1 MATNASPTRVIVL
14 GAGWS
19 GLAAAHTYLTISRLL
34 DRPIALTILDN
45 NADAGGVWSSRRLY
59 PGLVANSPNGL
70 YEFSWM
76 TMVEEG
82 HPWYQLIPGERV
94 RDYLGKVCE
103 KVKGMGAQCKFGVQV
118 ARVRRKKGKGSG
130 WVVESKAGEIWE
142 CEKLVVS
149 TGLYSKERIPEIDA
163 KGFDGV
169 SLHSGKLG
177 ELQQS
182 VRVDEKVTNVVVV
195 GGCKSGVEA
204 VSVFLPDLNPN
215 KKFKV
220 SWVVRPSESGVPLVV
235 QDVDKNANLVAA
247 NNTRL
252 FSSISPSIFDTQSW
266 LYWFMQSGRSRIGS
280 FVRNGFWNMLSWA
293 VKKDA
298 KYKTSQNGRAIE
310 PKGNTLFYDLQYVSL
325 LPKKSPFLRWLHMD
339 DEQILK
345 AYRVNPMKLQ
355 AREMVVVDADGIES
369 TLPCDAVIWCTG
381 WLPSIDFFDE
391 ETADVMG
398 LPKALLAGKSKT
410 MPHQSLNEPPVL
422 KQHQPE
428 HYDDGLSEAARAAE
442 ERVIAFFPHF
452 RDRRRP
458 AYAPPYTNF
467 QLYRQIISAE
477 TLASKDRSIAF
488 SGLISNGQTAM
499 CSELTSLWSVAWL
512 EDLLPKNVLP
522 KTKEEAEDSIE
533 LVNAW
538 MRRRYGM
545 KGAKDPEI
553 VLEIQ
558 TFFDVLCQ
566 DLGIEVE
573 RKKRG
578 GPKRTG
584 PSGWWAAVK
593 AEWTEVATPY
603 VAADYR
609 GVIEEFLTRN
619 GWLDGKA
626 IP

>member
-1 MATNASPTRVIVL
+1 MATAPSPTRVIVL

-34 DRPIALTILDN
+34 DRPVALTILDN
-45 NADAGGVWSSRRLY
+45 NADAGGVWSSQRLY

-76 TMVEEG
+76 TMVEER

-103 KVKGMGAQCKFGVQV
+103 KVKGMGAQCRFGVQV
-118 ARVRRKKGKGSG
+118 TRVRKRKETGSG
-130 WVVESKAGEIWE
+130 WVVECKEGQVWE
-142 CEKLVVS
+142 CEKLIVS
-149 TGLYSKERIPEIDA
+149 TGLYSKERIPEINA
-163 KGFDGV
+163 EKFEGV
-169 SLHSGKLG
+169 SLHSGRLG
-177 ELQQS
+177 ELQQR
-182 VRVDEKVTNVVVV
+182 VREDEKVRDVVVV

-204 VSVFLPDLNPN
+204 VSVFLPDLNPE

-220 SWVVRPSESGVPLVV
+220 SWLVRPSESGVPMVV

-266 LYWFMQSGRSRIGS
+266 LYWFMQSGKSRIGS
-280 FVRNGFWNMLSWA
+280 LVRSGFWNALSWV

-298 KYKTSQNGRAIE
+298 KYKTSENGRVIE

-325 LPKKSPFLRWLHMD
+325 LPKKSPFLKWLHLD
-339 DEQILK
+339 DEQMLK
-345 AYRVNPMKLQ
+345 AYRASPKKLQ
-355 AREMVVVDADGIES
+355 SREMVVVDVEGNES
-369 TLPCDAVIWCTG
+369 RLSCDAVIWCTG

-398 LPKALLAGKSKT
+398 LPKSIVTGRAKT

-422 KQHQPE
+422 KQHLPE
-428 HYDDGLSEAARAAE
+428 HYDSELSDAAHAAE
-442 ERVIAFFPHF
+442 EKVISFFPHF

-467 QLYRQIISAE
+467 KLYRQIISAE
-477 TLASKDRSIAF
+477 TLASNDRSIAF
-488 SGLISNGQTAM
+488 SGLVSNGQTAM

-512 EDLLPKNVLP
+512 EDLLPKDALP
-522 KTKEEAEDSIE
+522 KSKQEAEDSIE

-558 TFFDVLCQ
+558 TFFDVLCR

-578 GPKRTG
+578 WSRRTG
-584 PSGWWAAVK
+584 FSGWWDAVK
-593 AEWTEVATPY
+593 AEWTEVVTPY
-603 VAADYR
+603 TAADYQ
-609 GVIEEFLTRN
+609 GVIEEFLTNN